1 MYGMA
6 LTTTDVALV
15 PVLLDLKIKLLMN
28 WSLLGLL
35 QVGVL

>member
-6 LTTTDVALV
+6 LTTVAL
-15 PVLLDLKIKLLMN
+15 VLLDLKIKLLMN